1 MLKVNSLRGQLML
14 YLGVPMALLW
24 ALSVW
29 SHYHSAKAAATQA
42 YDRTLLASAR
52 TVAERLTV
60 RNGQLAV
67 DVPWVV
73 LDSFERNM
81 NDQLYY
87 QVLTPQGNTL
97 SGYDD
102 LPPLPRGIPL
112 SRHYPA
118 LAHFYDA
125 HYHGRA
131 IRVAALWQPVN
142 ESGVE
147 GMVLILVAETL
158 RSREAFAHQQWLI
171 ALISQSALVL
181 LALLLVLLL
190 FRKLLRPL
198 RQLSGVMARREPGD
212 LTPLPPLLPWSE
224 MQPLLVAFNRYMARL
239 RGVLQR
245 QERFGADAAHQL
257 RTPLAVL
264 KTQVSVALNS
274 PQPAQWRD
282 SLTGM
287 SATLDDTIQLTDR
300 LLQLSRLRAQDSK
313 EHIWQT
319 VDLAELVRDA
329 CFSRLPQARSRQ
341 IDLGYEGDEHC
352 LIRGEPLLL
361 AELCA
366 NLLDNALKY
375 TPQGGVVTARIQAQQ
390 LEIDDSGPGIPPLER
405 AQAMRPFHRLDNHH
419 GLPGAGLGLA
429 LVRDIALWHHAR
441 LQLLDCPSLGGLRV
455 RIVFGESAA

>member
-142 ESGVE
+142 ESDVE

-158 RSREAFAHQQWLI
+158 RSREAFVHQQWLI

-264 KTQVSVALNS
+264 KTQVGVALNS

-319 VDLAELVRDA
+319 VDLADLVRDA

-375 TPQGGVVTARIQAQQ
+375 TPQGGVVTARVQAQQ
-390 LEIDDSGPGIPPLER
+390 LEIDDSGPGIPTLER

-455 RIVFGESAA
+455 RIAFGEPVA

>member
-87 QVLTPQGNTL
+87 QILTPQGNTL

-102 LPPLPRGIPL
+102 LPPLPRTIPL

-131 IRVAALWQPVN
+131 IRVVALWQPVN

-264 KTQVSVALNS
+264 KTQVGVALNS

-287 SATLDDTIQLTDR
+287 RATLDDTIQLTDR

-375 TPQGGVVTARIQAQQ
+375 TPQGGVVTARVQAQQ
-390 LEIDDSGPGIPPLER
+390 LEIDDSGPGIPTAER
-405 AQAMRPFHRLDNHH
+405 AQAMRPFHRLDSHH

-455 RIVFGESAA
+455 RIAFGEAAS